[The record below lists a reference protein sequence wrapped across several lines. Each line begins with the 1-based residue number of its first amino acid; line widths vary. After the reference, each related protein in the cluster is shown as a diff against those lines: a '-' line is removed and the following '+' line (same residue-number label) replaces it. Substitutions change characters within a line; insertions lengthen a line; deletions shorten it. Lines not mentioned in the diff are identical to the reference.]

1 MRAGIETASRPGG
14 PDCRL
19 LRLMPTQEQILQS
32 LRSVQDPDLHKDI
45 VSLGFV
51 KNLVVSES
59 GEVRFDLVL
68 TTPACP
74 VKDLLRDQAIAAA
87 RAVPGVT
94 HVEVVLSA
102 NVASRPG
109 MDKSQ
114 VLKGVRNVVAVASGK
129 GGVGKSTVTANLA
142 AALVSTGASV
152 GILDADI
159 YGPSQG
165 MMLGVKDDPE
175 MDADKRVY
183 PPLARGIRVISM
195 SMFSDD
201 EAPVVWRGPMVSQMV
216 GNFVSQVEWG
226 ELDYLLIDMPPGTGD
241 IQLTLT
247 QQTPITAAIIVSTPQ
262 DVALLDAKKGLRM
275 FEKVSVPV
283 LGLVENMSGFIC
295 DGCGKE
301 HDIFKRD
308 GARRIANSL
317 GLPLLGAVPIEPAV
331 VQAGDF
337 GEPVV
342 FRNPQ
347 SRSAQAFQEIAGRVA
362 SELSVLLSHQGDVLG
377 EFSATWADLPEETL
391 EVKA

>member
-1 MRAGIETASRPGG
+1 
-14 PDCRL
+14 
-19 LRLMPTQEQILQS
+19 MPTQEEILQS

-45 VSLGFV
+45 VSLGFI
-51 KNLVVSES
+51 KNLTVSDQ
-59 GEVRFDLVL
+59 GAVAFDLVL

-74 VKDLLRDQAIAAA
+74 VKDQLRDQAVAAA
-87 RAVPGVT
+87 KAVPGVT
-94 HVEVVLSA
+94 TVDVTLSA
-102 NVASRPG
+102 SVASRPG
-109 MDKSQ
+109 MDKTQ
-114 VLKGVRNVVAVASGK
+114 VLKGVRTVLAIASGK

-142 AALVSTGASV
+142 AALVRSGATV

-165 MMLGVKDDPE
+165 MMLGATDEPM
-175 MDADKRVY
+175 MDETKRVH
-183 PPLARGIRVISM
+183 PPTARGIKVISM

-247 QQTPITAAIIVSTPQ
+247 QQTPITAAVIVSTPQ

-301 HDIFKRD
+301 HDIFRRD

-331 VQAGDF
+331 ALCGDQ

-342 FRNPQ
+342 FRAPD
-347 SRSAQAFQEIAGRVA
+347 SRSGTAFREIAGRVA
-362 SELSVLLSHQGDVLG
+362 SELSVLLSGAGDVLG
-377 EFSATWADLPEETL
+377 EFSVEWADMPEETL
-391 EVKA
+391 EVKP

>member
-1 MRAGIETASRPGG
+1 MVTEA
-14 PDCRL
+14 
-19 LRLMPTQEQILQS
+19 QILQS

-45 VSLGFV
+45 VSLGFIQ
-51 KNLVVSES
+51 NLAITGTGDVS
-59 GEVRFDLVL
+59 FDLVL

-74 VKDLLRDQAIAAA
+74 VKDLLRDQAVAAVKA
-87 RAVPGVT
+87 LAGVAE
-94 HVEVVLSA
+94 VEVRLSA
-102 NVASRPG
+102 KVASRPG
-109 MDKSQ
+109 MDKSK
-114 VLKGVRNVVAVASGK
+114 VLAGVKTVIAIASGK

-142 AALVSTGASV
+142 AALVQQGARV

-159 YGPSQG
+159 YGPSQS
-165 MMLGVKDDPE
+165 MMLGVTEAPE
-175 MDADKRVY
+175 MDSEKRVY
-183 PPLARGIRVISM
+183 PPVSRKIKVISM
-195 SMFSDD
+195 SMFTDD

-216 GNFVSQVEWG
+216 QNFVSQVEWG

-247 QQTPITAAIIVSTPQ
+247 QQAPITAAVIVSTPQ

-283 LGLVENMSGFIC
+283 LGIIENMSGFIC

-301 HDIFKRD
+301 HDIFRRD

-317 GLPLLGAVPIEPAV
+317 GLPFLGAVPIEPAV
-331 VQAGDF
+331 AICGDQ

-342 FRNPQ
+342 FRAPE
-347 SRSAQAFQEIAGRVA
+347 SRSAKAFREISGRVA
-362 SELSVLLSHQGDVLG
+362 SELAVLTSQAGDVLG
-377 EFSATWADLPEETL
+377 EFSVQWADMAEEQL

>member
-1 MRAGIETASRPGG
+1 MRTSTFPS
-14 PDCRL
+14 
-19 LRLMPTQEQILQS
+19 LMVTQEQVLNS

-45 VSLGFV
+45 VSLGFIQ
-51 KNLVVSES
+51 NLSIEES
-59 GEVRFDLVL
+59 GAVSFDLVL

-74 VKDLLRDQAIAAA
+74 VKDDLRDQAASAV
-87 RAVPGVT
+87 RALPGVT
-94 HVEVVLSA
+94 SVAVKLSA
-102 NVASRPG
+102 NVAQRAG
-109 MDKSQ
+109 MDKTQ
-114 VLKGVRNVVAVASGK
+114 VLQGVRNVVAIASGK
-129 GGVGKSTVTANLA
+129 GGVGKSTVTANIA
-142 AALVSTGASV
+142 AALVSQGATV

-165 MMLGVKDDPE
+165 MMLGVTDEPL
-175 MDADKRVY
+175 MDEARKVH
-183 PPLARGIRVISM
+183 PPSARGIKVVSM
-195 SMFSDD
+195 SMFADD

-247 QQTPITAAIIVSTPQ
+247 QQTPITAAVIVSTPQ

-283 LGLVENMSGFIC
+283 LGIVENMSGFVC

-301 HDIFKRD
+301 HDIFRRD

-317 GLPLLGAVPIEPAV
+317 GLPFLGAVPIEPAV
-331 VQAGDF
+331 ALCGDQ

-342 FRNPQ
+342 FRAPD
-347 SRSAQAFQEIAGRVA
+347 SRSATAFREIAGRVV
-362 SELSVLLSHQGDVLG
+362 SELSILLAKGADVLG
-377 EFSATWADLPEETL
+377 ISTCRGATFQKKPSR
-391 EVKA
+391 